1 MGGSPQPLI
10 DTFLRNE
17 ILAWSRRLYQSSHPD
32 GYSFSYATSSIQL
45 CAILFQRSPNHILT
59 VELYFHRLV
68 VIQINHADKKHPHIP
83 WSDRLCMFFDLPAL
97 SGCGFLHPVHRHTP
111 VLPFL
116 SVCYPAMQPVFPKR
130 VFFFS
135 MYTSRRSTPSAYDS
149 YSLICSTRMAS
160 ACFSMSSMSTRRTV
174 IDCFS
179 CSP

>member
-68 VIQINHADKKHPHIP
+68 VIQINHTDKSIHTLFCQPTDVRFLAGLFCQSADFFIQFIGTLLFFLFYPYAILQCSQFFRKDLFLFYVRIP
-83 WSDRLCMFFDLPAL
+83 QQYAVRIRF
-97 SGCGFLHPVHRHTP
+97 
-111 VLPFL
+111 
-116 SVCYPAMQPVFPKR
+116 
-130 VFFFS
+130 
-135 MYTSRRSTPSAYDS
+135 
-149 YSLICSTRMAS
+149 I
-160 ACFSMSSMSTRRTV
+160 
-174 IDCFS
+174 
-179 CSP
+179 